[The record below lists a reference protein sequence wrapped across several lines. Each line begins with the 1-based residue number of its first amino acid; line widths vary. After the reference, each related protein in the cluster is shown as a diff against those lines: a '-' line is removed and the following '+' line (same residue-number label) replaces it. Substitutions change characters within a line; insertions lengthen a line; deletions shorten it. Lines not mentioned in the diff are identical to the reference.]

1 MRVRDAAGEL
11 ASLGVAAVAV
21 GFSPPDALAELA
33 DHVSWPF
40 WFCSDERRTLYRR
53 LGLGSAAA
61 RALFTDATRAIYSAA
76 RSRGDRLVPPV
87 EDARQLG
94 GDALVADGVARAVF
108 RPSSPGDRP
117 DVGDLLRAATEL
129 P

>member
-1 MRVRDAAGEL
+1 MADEL
-11 ASLGVAAVAV
+11 RSLGVVPVAV

-40 WFCSDERRTLYRR
+40 WFCADEGRTLYHR
-53 LGLGSAAA
+53 LGLGSADA

-76 RSRGDRLVPPV
+76 RSRGEPIVRPV

-108 RPSSPGDRP
+108 RPASPDDRP
-117 DVGDLLRAATEL
+117 DVDDLMRAAVEL
-129 P
+129 